1 MSLANAVDLLG
12 EGWLDSNKIAFDVS
26 RKYGLSPDTIL
37 EETERRKRVLDSL
50 QVVLGCLSDTQQKIL
65 LMVGAGDTLES
76 MASELGMSP
85 QACASARNS
94 ICKRLENVA
103 DEERI
108 EYVAAKVMELAE
120 TSRGRHSAL
129 YESLCDELDQ
139 RFAVREALKVL
150 FVDLLPIEGR
160 KEADKGINYALYPF
174 ERAQNA
180 QFGSEVKVE
189 QGYKVLKPVTK
200 CLIPEYMKATMGDD
214 SKYVCCTLCATC
226 KRKRDVYGRK
236 GHGTYGLEKSS

>member
-1 MSLANAVDLLG
+1 MSLANAIDLLG
-12 EGWLDSNKIAFDVS
+12 EGWLDSERIAFDVS
-26 RKYGLSPDTIL
+26 RKYGLSPDTVL
-37 EETERRKRVLDSL
+37 EEMERRERVLDSL

-94 ICKRLENVA
+94 ICKRLDNVA

-108 EYVAAKVMELAE
+108 ELIADKITELSE
-120 TSRGRHSAL
+120 TSRGRHSTL
-129 YESLCDELDQ
+129 YGELCDELDK

-150 FVDLLPIEGR
+150 FVDLLPPESR
-160 KEADKGINYALYPF
+160 KEADKGINCALYPF

-180 QFGSEVKVE
+180 QFGSEVKLE
-189 QGYKVLKPVTK
+189 QGYKVLKPITK
-200 CLIPEYMKATMGDD
+200 CRIPEYMKETMGDD

-226 KRKRDVYGRK
+226 KRKRDVDGRR
-236 GHGTYGLEKSS
+236 GHGSYGLEKSS

>member
-12 EGWLDSNKIAFDVS
+12 EGWLDSEKIAFDVS
-26 RKYGLSPDTIL
+26 RKYGLSPDVIL
-37 EETERRKRVLDSL
+37 EEAERRERVLDSL
-50 QVVLGCLSDTQQKIL
+50 QVVLDCLTKTQQKIL
-65 LMVGAGDTLES
+65 LMTGAGDTLES
-76 MASELGMSP
+76 MANELGISP
-85 QACASARNS
+85 QACAAARNS

-108 EYVAAKVMELAE
+108 EFIADKITELSE

-129 YESLCDELDQ
+129 YDELCDELDK

-150 FVDLLPIEGR
+150 FVDLLPPESR

-180 QFGSEVKVE
+180 QFGSEVKLE

-200 CLIPEYMKATMGDD
+200 CRIPEYMKETMGDNA
-214 SKYVCCTLCATC
+214 KYVCCTLCATC
-226 KRKRDVYGRK
+226 KRKRDVYGRR
-236 GHGTYGLEKSS
+236 GHGSYGLEKSS